1 MNQTLDDT
9 ARFRG
14 AEPLAAPVSTAART
28 EFRAP
33 RITKPRSGPS
43 TLVRTLAFLTFL
55 TRFTLSTAGGE
66 FKLDSRTFR
75 VPDGFVIERV
85 AGPPLVDRPITA
97 AFDGL
102 GRLYVSDSSGSND
115 NVKKQLADKP
125 HRIVRLE
132 DTNDDGIFDK
142 RVVFADKM
150 MFPEGTMWYSGSLY
164 VAAPPSI
171 WKLTDTNDDGVADQ
185 RVEWFQG
192 KTLTGCANDLH
203 GPYLGLD
210 GWIYWCKGA
219 FARQTYD
226 RPGKPPFVTHAAH
239 IFRCRP
245 DGSGIEPVMT
255 GGMDNP
261 VDVVFTPGG
270 ERIFTTTFFIHPGGG
285 QRDGLVH
292 AIYGGIYGKVHDPI
306 FEPAHKWT
314 GPEVMPVLLH
324 MGPAA
329 PCGLVRCESDTL
341 GKDYQD
347 NLFACYFNLHKV
359 SRHVLVPEGATF
371 KTKDE
376 DFVTS
381 PDLDFHPTDVVED
394 ADGSLI
400 VVDTGGWY
408 KLCCPTSQLHKPD
421 VLGGIY
427 RVRRKD
433 RVKRPG
439 VAEDFDPWG
448 VLIWQRQ
455 EDYRTAMPF
464 DDYVKLLG
472 SARPAWRR
480 HVMEDLSR
488 AGREEHVLP
497 VLRDLSTKAGSPLLL
512 RNIVWTLARI
522 NHPNARA
529 QVQHFLW
536 NPDETVRQA
545 AIHATAI
552 WRDRGATN
560 RLIELL
566 KDSPPHNRR
575 AAAEALG
582 RIGAKEAVPALLEA
596 AGEPV
601 DRVLAHSITYA
612 LIEIADSKA
621 TGAGLQSKSPRTIRT
636 AMVALDQMD
645 GGGLDPKFVA
655 GLLASS
661 DRILKETASWIVG
674 RHRDWADALAGVLGE
689 RLDRGDLAAADRAE
703 LERQLGRFAQ
713 AAPIQKLVAARLTSS
728 AASRET
734 RQSCLHAMAQSSL
747 TEKEVPASWIDAL
760 AKTLGEGQPDA
771 QLIGLTVAA
780 VRSLPI
786 PQDKSGDLSGRLHR
800 VGTEAANPV
809 ALRLSALAAVPG
821 GLSQVDTGLF
831 EFLISNLDRE
841 QPVANRTT
849 SADVLARAK
858 LTREQLLRLAIVLR
872 GAGPIEVDRLLA
884 TFEQSTDEVLG
895 LKLIDALFGSPA
907 LSSLRIDALRAHLAK
922 YGSAVQKRAEML
934 YARLNVD
941 AAKQK
946 ARLEQLMTTLS
957 AGDVRRGQLAFHSE
971 KAACFA
977 CHAIGYRGG
986 NVGPDLTRIGSI
998 RSERDLLE
1006 AIVYPSASLVRSFE
1020 PIAVATSDGKV
1031 YNGLLRGE
1039 NADELVLATG
1049 VNQESRVPRSQIEEI
1064 RPSTV
1069 SIMPAGLD
1077 QQLTPQELADLVAF
1091 LKACK

>member
-1 MNQTLDDT
+1 MNQASLRRTV
-9 ARFRG
+9 FR
-14 AEPLAAPVSTAART
+14 TAA
-28 EFRAP
+28 
-33 RITKPRSGPS
+33 
-43 TLVRTLAFLTFL
+43 VLTFIA
-55 TRFTLSTAGGE
+55 RFTLATDAVAGE
-66 FKLDSRTFR
+66 FKLESRTFR

-97 AFDGL
+97 AFDDR

-132 DTNDDGIFDK
+132 DANDDGVFDK
-142 RVVFADKM
+142 QVVFADKM
-150 MFPEGTMWYSGSLY
+150 MFPEGTMWYAGSLY

-171 WKLTDTNDDGVADQ
+171 WKLTDTNDDGVADS

-203 GPYLGLD
+203 GPYPGLD

-219 FARQTYD
+219 FAQQTYQ
-226 RPGKPPFVTHAAH
+226 RPGKAPFVTRAAH

-261 VDVVFTPGG
+261 VEAVFTPGG
-270 ERIFTTTFFIHPGGG
+270 ERIFTTTFFVHPGGG
-285 QRDGLVH
+285 QRDGLIH

-306 FEPAHKWT
+306 FQPVHKWT

-329 PCGLVRCESDTL
+329 PCGLLRSESDAF
-341 GKDYQD
+341 GKPYQD

-359 SRHVLVPEGATF
+359 SRHVLIPDGATF
-371 KTKDE
+371 KTTDE

-381 PDLDFHPTDVVED
+381 SDLDFHPTDIVED
-394 ADGSLI
+394 ADGSLL

-427 RVRRKD
+427 RVRRSD
-433 RVKRPG
+433 RAQRPA
-439 VAEDFDPWG
+439 AEDSDPWG
-448 VLIWQRQ
+448 ITLWQRQ
-455 EDYRTAMPF
+455 QDHRTALPF

-472 SARPAWRR
+472 SSRPAWRR

-488 AGREEHVLP
+488 PGREAAVLP
-497 VLRDLSTKAGSPLLL
+497 KLRDLSTIARSPLLH

-522 NHPNARA
+522 DHPNARA
-529 QVQHFLW
+529 QVHYFLW

-545 AIHATAI
+545 AIHVVAL

-560 RLIELL
+560 RLIELV
-566 KDSPPHNRR
+566 KAAPPHNRR

-582 RIGAKEAVPALLEA
+582 RIGAQEAVPALLEA
-596 AGEPV
+596 ASQPV
-601 DRVLAHSITYA
+601 DRILEHSITYA
-612 LIEIADSKA
+612 LIEIADPRSTA
-621 TGAGLQSKSPRTIRT
+621 AGLQSKSTSTIRT
-636 AMVALDQMD
+636 ALVALDQME

-661 DRILKETASWIVG
+661 DPVLKETASWIVG
-674 RHRDWADALAGVLGE
+674 RHREWAGALAAVLGE
-689 RLDRGDLAAADRAE
+689 RLDRSDLPPADRTE

-713 AAPIQKLVAARLTSS
+713 APAIQQLVAAGLRDPKI
-728 AASRET
+728 SRAV
-734 RQSCLHAMAQSSL
+734 RQSCLKVMANSGL
-747 TEKEVPASWIDAL
+747 NEKEIPASWVGAL
-760 AKTLGEGQPDA
+760 ADVLDKPRPDT
-771 QLIGLTVAA
+771 QLVDLAVAA
-780 VRSLPI
+780 IRSLPI
-786 PQDKSGDLSGRLHR
+786 KPTQAGNLPDRLLR
-800 VGTEAANPV
+800 IGGNPENP
-809 ALRLSALAAVPG
+809 AELRLSALAAVPG
-821 GLSQVDTGLF
+821 GLSKPDAPLF
-831 EFLISNLDRE
+831 DFLLSKLQRE
-841 QPVANRTT
+841 QPVASRTAA
-849 SADVLARAK
+849 ADVLARAM
-858 LTREQLLRLAIVLR
+858 LTPEQLLRLVEALR
-872 GAGPIEVDRLLA
+872 AAGPVEVDRLLTA
-884 TFEQSTDEVLG
+884 FEQSCD
-895 LKLIDALFGSPA
+895 DALGFKLVDA
-907 LSSLRIDALRAHLAK
+907 LEASLALPSLRIDALKAHLAK
-922 YGSAVQKRAEML
+922 YGPAVQKKALAL

-941 AAKQK
+941 AAKQQ

-971 KAACFA
+971 KAACYS

-1020 PIAVATSDGKV
+1020 PVAVATSDGKV
-1031 YNGLLRGE
+1031 YNGLIRGE
-1039 NADELVLATG
+1039 NADEVVLATG
-1049 VNQESRVPRSQIEEI
+1049 VNQEARIARGQIDEI
-1064 RPSTV
+1064 RPSSV
-1069 SIMPAGLD
+1069 SVMPAGLD

>member
-1 MNQTLDDT
+1 MLQRPTL
-9 ARFRG
+9 
-14 AEPLAAPVSTAART
+14 L
-28 EFRAP
+28 RA
-33 RITKPRSGPS
+33 
-43 TLVRTLAFLTFL
+43 LAFLT
-55 TRFTLSTAGGE
+55 TVGIAASIDAGE
-66 FKLDSRTFR
+66 VKLEGRTFK
-75 VPDGFVIERV
+75 VPEGFTIERV

-97 AFDGL
+97 AFDDV

-115 NVKKQLADKP
+115 NVKKQLAEKP

-132 DTNDDGIFDK
+132 DTNDDGTFDK

-150 MFPEGTMWYSGSLY
+150 MFPEGTMWYGGSLY

-171 WKLTDTNDDGVADQ
+171 WKLTDTDGDGVADQ
-185 RVEWFQG
+185 RVEWFAG

-219 FARQTYD
+219 FAEQTYE
-226 RPGKPPFVTHAAH
+226 RPGRPPFVTRAAH

-261 VDVVFTPGG
+261 VDVVFTPAG
-270 ERIFTTTFFIHPGGG
+270 ERIFTTTFFVHPGGG

-306 FEPAHKWT
+306 FQPVHKWT

-329 PCGLVRCESDTL
+329 PCGLLRYESNAF
-341 GKDYQD
+341 GNGYQD

-359 SRHVLVPEGATF
+359 GRHILMPQGATF
-371 KTKDE
+371 TTKDE

-381 PDLDFHPTDVVED
+381 PDLDFHPTDVLEA

-421 VLGGIY
+421 VLGGVY
-427 RVRRKD
+427 RVRRVD

-448 VLIWQRQ
+448 EKLFERQ
-455 EDYRTAMPF
+455 LDRRTAMPF
-464 DDYVKLLG
+464 NDYVKLLG
-472 SARPAWRR
+472 GAQPAWRR
-480 HVMEDLSR
+480 VVMWDLSR
-488 AGREEHVLP
+488 PGRESYVLP
-497 VLRDLSTKAGSPLLL
+497 ALREVSADEKSPVLH

-522 NHPNARA
+522 NHSNARA

-536 NPDETVRQA
+536 SPDETVRQA
-545 AIHATAI
+545 AIHVTAL
-552 WRDRGATN
+552 WRDRGATI

-596 AGEPV
+596 ASQPV
-601 DRVLAHSITYA
+601 DRILEHSITYA
-612 LIEIADSKA
+612 LIEIADPRSTA
-621 TGAGLQSKSPRTIRT
+621 AGLQSKSPRTIRT
-636 AMVALDQMD
+636 AMVALDQME
-645 GGGLDPKFVA
+645 GGGLDPKSVA
-655 GLLASS
+655 GLLAST
-661 DRILKETASWIVG
+661 DPALKETASWLVG
-674 RHRDWADALAGVLGE
+674 RHRDWARALAGVLGE
-689 RLDRGDLAAADRAE
+689 RLDRADLPAAERTE
-703 LERQLGRFAQ
+703 LERQLGGFAQ
-713 AAPIQKLVAARLTSS
+713 ATPVQQLLAARLSD
-728 AASRET
+728 AAATYAT
-734 RQSCLHAMAQSSL
+734 RQSCLQAMAQSGLS
-747 TEKEVPASWIDAL
+747 EKDVPASWIAAL
-760 AKTLGEGQPDA
+760 AGVLDIRQRDA
-771 QLIGLTVAA
+771 KLVALA
-780 VRSLPI
+780 VEAIRALPI
-786 PQDKSGDLSGRLHR
+786 PKAKAGDLPARLLR
-800 VGTEAANPV
+800 VGAEMKNP
-809 ALRLSALAAVPG
+809 AGLRQNALAAVPG
-821 GLSQVDTGLF
+821 GLSNPDADLF
-831 EFLISNLDRE
+831 AYLLSKLDRE
-841 QPVANRTT
+841 QPVASRTT
-849 SADVLARAK
+849 CADVLARAK
-858 LTREQLLRLAIVLR
+858 LNPAQLLRLADALR
-872 GAGPIEVDRLLA
+872 AAGPVEVDRLLTA
-884 TFEQSTDEVLG
+884 FEQSTDEALG
-895 LKLIDALFGSPA
+895 LKLVEALAQSA
-907 LSSLRIDALRAHLAK
+907 AVSSLRVEALKAHLAK
-922 YGSAVQKRAEML
+922 YGPAVHERALVL
-934 YARLNVD
+934 YARLSAD

-946 ARLEQLMTTLS
+946 TRLEQLMTTLS
-957 AGDVRRGQLAFHSE
+957 AGDVRRGQLIFHSE

-986 NVGPDLTRIGSI
+986 NVGPDLTRIGSV
-998 RSERDLLE
+998 RSDRDLLE
-1006 AIVYPSASLVRSFE
+1006 AIVFPSASLVRSFE
-1020 PIAVATSDGKV
+1020 PIAVATAEGKV

-1039 NADELVLATG
+1039 TADELILAIG
-1049 VNQESRVPRSQIEEI
+1049 VNQEARVPRSQIEEI

>member
-1 MNQTLDDT
+1 MKRTLRRPT
-9 ARFRG
+9 SLKA
-14 AEPLAAPVSTAART
+14 
-28 EFRAP
+28 
-33 RITKPRSGPS
+33 
-43 TLVRTLAFLTFL
+43 LAFLTTVGFAA
-55 TRFTLSTAGGE
+55 SIEAGE
-66 FKLDSRTFR
+66 VKLDGRTFK
-75 VPDGFVIERV
+75 VPEGFTIERV

-97 AFDGL
+97 AFDDV
-102 GRLYVSDSSGSND
+102 GRLYVSDSSGSNA
-115 NVKKQLADKP
+115 NVQKQLAEKP

-132 DTNDDGIFDK
+132 DTNEDGTFDK

-150 MFPEGTMWYSGSLY
+150 MFPEGTMWHGGSLY

-171 WKLTDTNDDGVADQ
+171 WKLTDTDGDGVADK
-185 RVEWFQG
+185 RVEWFGG

-219 FARQTYD
+219 FAQQTYE
-226 RPGKPPFVTHAAH
+226 RPGRPPFVTKAAH

-270 ERIFTTTFFIHPGGG
+270 ERIFTTTFFVHPGGG

-306 FEPAHKWT
+306 FQPAHKWT
-314 GPEVMPVLLH
+314 GPEVMPVMLH

-329 PCGLVRCESDTL
+329 PCGLTCYESDAF
-341 GKDYQD
+341 GKEYQN

-359 SRHVLVPEGATF
+359 SRHVLVPQGATF
-371 KTKDE
+371 TTKDE

-381 PDLDFHPTDVVED
+381 PDLDFHPTDVLED

-427 RVRRKD
+427 RVKRRGMA
-433 RVKRPG
+433 RP
-439 VAEDFDPWG
+439 FDPWG
-448 VLIWQRQ
+448 EMLWERQ
-455 EDYRTAMPF
+455 KDIHTAMMLKDF
-464 DDYVKLLG
+464 VKLLG
-472 SARPAWRR
+472 SPQPAWRR
-480 HVMEDLSR
+480 YATEDLAR
-488 AGREEHVLP
+488 PGGEAVVLP
-497 VLRDLSTKAGSPLLL
+497 ILREVSAEEKSPLLH

-522 NHPNARA
+522 NHSNARA
-529 QVQHFLW
+529 QVEHFLW
-536 NPDETVRQA
+536 SPDESVRQA
-545 AIHATAI
+545 AIHVTAL
-552 WRDRGATN
+552 WRDRGATI

-582 RIGAKEAVPALLEA
+582 RIGAKEAVPALLETA
-596 AGEPV
+596 SQPV
-601 DRVLAHSITYA
+601 DRILEHSITYA
-612 LIEIADSKA
+612 LIEIADPKGTA
-621 TGAGLQSKSPRTIRT
+621 AGLESKSSRSIRT
-636 AMVALDQMD
+636 AMVALDQME

-655 GLLASS
+655 GLLAST
-661 DRILKETASWIVG
+661 DPALKETAAWLVG
-674 RHRDWADALAGVLGE
+674 RHRDWAPALAGVLGA
-689 RLDRGDLAAADRAE
+689 RLDKADLPAAERTE

-713 AAPIQKLVAARLTSS
+713 AAPIQKLLAARLSD
-728 AASRET
+728 AAAPRAT
-734 RQSCLHAMAQSSL
+734 RQSCLQAMAQSGLS
-747 TEKEVPASWIDAL
+747 EKEVPASWIAAL
-760 AKTLGEGQPDA
+760 ANVLDNRHPDA
-771 QLIGLTVAA
+771 ELVALAVAA
-780 VRSLPI
+780 IRALPI
-786 PQDKSGDLSGRLHR
+786 TKSKAGDLPARLLR
-800 VGTEAANPV
+800 VGAETKNP
-809 ALRLSALAAVPG
+809 AELRQSALAAVPG
-821 GLSQVDTGLF
+821 GLSNPDPSLF
-831 EFLISNLDRE
+831 AFLLSKLDRE
-841 QPVANRTT
+841 QPVASRTT

-858 LTREQLLRLAIVLR
+858 LTPEQLLRLADALR
-872 GAGPIEVDRLLA
+872 AAGPVEVDRLLGA
-884 TFEQSTDEVLG
+884 FEQSTDESLG
-895 LKLIDALFGSPA
+895 LKLVGALAESAA
-907 LSSLRIDALRAHLAK
+907 LSSLRVDALKAHLAK
-922 YGSAVQKRAEML
+922 YGPAVQQRALVL

-946 ARLEQLMTTLS
+946 ARLEQLLTTLS

-971 KAACFA
+971 KAACFS

-986 NVGPDLTRIGSI
+986 NVGPDLTRIGSV
-998 RSERDLLE
+998 RSDRDLLE
-1006 AIVYPSASLVRSFE
+1006 AIVFPSASLVRSFE
-1020 PIAVATSDGKV
+1020 PIAVATTEGKV

-1039 NADELVLATG
+1039 TADELVLATG

-1064 RPSTV
+1064 RPSAV

>member
-1 MNQTLDDT
+1 MLVAGQPRGHPRNGDTHGIYSMNRTLQ
-9 ARFRG
+9 R
-14 AEPLAAPVSTAART
+14 P
-28 EFRAP
+28 
-33 RITKPRSGPS
+33 
-43 TLVRTLAFLTFL
+43 TLLWALAFLITVGIAVSL
-55 TRFTLSTAGGE
+55 EAGE
-66 FKLDSRTFR
+66 VKLDSRTFK
-75 VPDGFVIERV
+75 VPDGFTIERV

-97 AFDGL
+97 AFDDV

-115 NVKKQLADKP
+115 NVKKQLAEKP

-132 DTNDDGIFDK
+132 DTNDDGTFDK

-150 MFPEGTMWYSGSLY
+150 MFPEGTMWHGGSLY

-171 WKLTDTNDDGVADQ
+171 WKLTDTDGDGVADKQ
-185 RVEWFQG
+185 VEWFAG

-219 FARQTYD
+219 FAQQTYE
-226 RPGKPPFVTHAAH
+226 RPGKPPFVTRAAH

-245 DGSGIEPVMT
+245 DGCGIEPVMT

-270 ERIFTTTFFIHPGGG
+270 ERIFTTTFFVHPGGG

-306 FEPAHKWT
+306 FQPAHKWT

-329 PCGLVRCESDTL
+329 PCGLTRYESDAF
-341 GKDYQD
+341 GKEYQD

-359 SRHVLVPEGATF
+359 SRHVLIPQGATF

-381 PDLDFHPTDVVED
+381 PDLDFHPTDVLED

-421 VLGGIY
+421 VLGAIY
-427 RVRRKD
+427 RVRRQGQ
-433 RVKRPG
+433 VKRPG

-448 VLIWQRQ
+448 VLLWQRQ

-472 SARPAWRR
+472 SARAAWRR
-480 HVMEDLSR
+480 HVMEDLAR
-488 AGREEHVLP
+488 PGREAYNLPTIRQVSAANKSP
-497 VLRDLSTKAGSPLLL
+497 VLH

-522 NHPNARA
+522 NHSNARA

-536 NPDETVRQA
+536 SPDESVRQA
-545 AIHATAI
+545 AIHVMAL
-552 WRDRGATN
+552 WRDHGATN

-582 RIGAKEAVPALLEA
+582 RIGAREAVPALLEA
-596 AGEPV
+596 ASQAA
-601 DRVLAHSITYA
+601 DRILDHSITYA
-612 LIEIADSKA
+612 LIEIADPKA
-621 TGAGLQSKSPRTIRT
+621 TAAGLQSKSPRTVRT

-645 GGGLDPKFVA
+645 GGGLDPNFAA
-655 GLLASS
+655 GLLAST
-661 DRILKETASWIVG
+661 DPVLNETASWVIG
-674 RHRDWADALAGVLGE
+674 RHRDWAPALAGVLAA
-689 RLDRGDLAAADRAE
+689 RLDRADLPAAERAE

-713 AAPIQKLVAARLTSS
+713 AAPIQQLLAVRLSDAAAPR
-728 AASRET
+728 AT
-734 RQSCLHAMAQSSL
+734 RQSSLHAMAQSGLS
-747 TEKEVPASWIDAL
+747 EKEVPAGWIAAL
-760 AKTLGEGQPDA
+760 ANVLDDRHPDA
-771 QLIGLTVAA
+771 ELVALAVAA
-780 VRSLPI
+780 IRALPI
-786 PQDKSGDLSGRLHR
+786 TKAKAGDLPARLLH
-800 VGTEAANPV
+800 VGAETKNPSE
-809 ALRLSALAAVPG
+809 LRQSALAAVPG
-821 GLSQVDTGLF
+821 GLSNPEASLF
-831 EFLISNLDRE
+831 AFLLSKLGRD
-841 QPVANRTT
+841 QPVASRTT

-858 LTREQLLRLAIVLR
+858 LTPEQLLRLVDALR
-872 GAGPIEVDRLLA
+872 AAGPVEVDRLLA
-884 TFEQSTDEVLG
+884 AFEQSTDEALG
-895 LKLIDALFGSPA
+895 LKLIEALAESAALASLRVDALK
-907 LSSLRIDALRAHLAK
+907 AHLAK
-922 YGSAVQKRAEML
+922 YGPAVQKRALVL

-957 AGDVRRGQLAFHSE
+957 VGDVRRGQLTFHSE

-986 NVGPDLTRIGSI
+986 NVGPDLTRIGSV

-1006 AIVYPSASLVRSFE
+1006 AIVFPSASLVRSFE
-1020 PIAVATSDGKV
+1020 PIAVATADGKV

-1039 NADELVLATG
+1039 TADELVLATG